1 MLTPGSKLGPY
12 EIVSILG
19 AGGMGEVYLAHD
31 ARLNRDV
38 AIKVLPGDRTV
49 DEAAR
54 QRFLREARAA
64 SALNHPNIITIYET
78 DSHNGVA
85 FIAME
90 YVRGNSLAELLQE
103 RPLPDAEAIAYAAQI
118 ADALAKAHAAGIVHR
133 DLKPGNVMV
142 TEDGLIKVLDF
153 GLAKLETVAK
163 GATAGKVG
171 GPGSA
176 ETASLLSIA
185 GTTLGTLS
193 YMSPEQARG
202 EPTDFRSDIFSFGVV
217 LFEMLTRQLPFTGE
231 NLLAMLHSL
240 HFGAPK
246 DIRYLRPDL
255 PPAIASIVGRCLQK
269 LPNDRYQN
277 AAEIARDLRR
287 GETSGM
293 AFAIGST
300 ATSTGGRQTTA
311 QSSALRSISSASVE
325 QTTVARPSRKWKR
338 ESALALVV
346 LLAALLAVPEVRHRI
361 SSLWEK
367 PQPPRNA
374 ANLVVPDNPFALR
387 TQAQSYMERWDL
399 ADNVDRSI
407 TLLNRAIELDKDY
420 APAYASLT
428 FAYYEKNRLHADP
441 EWAKQAEQSAARALQ
456 LNGDLADSHMAAG
469 LAAMLAGKSG
479 NAEQE
484 FRKAAELD
492 PKSSKPHR
500 WLGLLFS
507 SVTGKSKQAEDE
519 LTRAL
524 GLNPEDWRARFNLG
538 LLYYKTARYPEA
550 ASAWE
555 QVKKITPD
563 NFYVLNN
570 LAGVYMVM
578 DRDEDAA
585 AALQR
590 SLEIKPAADN
600 YSNLGTLR
608 FSQRRYADAVPAFEK
623 AVNLMASNYL
633 YWGNLGDAYRW
644 APGQRAKAGPA
655 YQNAIRLVRSEIASN
670 PQDLELPSTLA
681 LYLAKSGDKAAA
693 LAQIKDVDLASK
705 KTPAV
710 LLYSA
715 VVHELCGDRDI
726 AFSMLSAALKAGTTI
741 KEIENE
747 PELIALRADAR
758 YQFLLA
764 GRPTNEHGY

>member
-1 MLTPGSKLGPY
+1 MLTPGTKLGPY

-31 ARLNRDV
+31 DRLNRNV
-38 AIKVLPGDRTV
+38 AIKVLPADRSL
-49 DEAAR
+49 DDAAR

-90 YVRGNSLAELLQE
+90 YVKGSSLAELLHE
-103 RPLPDAEAIAYAAQI
+103 RPLTDTEAIAYATQI

-142 TEDGLIKVLDF
+142 TEDGLVKVLDF

-163 GATAGKVG
+163 GAMAGKAS

-217 LFEMLTRQLPFTGE
+217 LFEMLTRELPFTGE

-269 LPNDRYQN
+269 LPADRYQN

-287 GETSGM
+287 GEASGM

-300 ATSTGGRQTTA
+300 APSAGGLQTTA
-311 QSSALRSISSASVE
+311 KSSAPAQSVSSASVA
-325 QTTVARPSRKWKR
+325 QTTVSRPSRKWKR

-346 LLAALLAVPEVRHRI
+346 LLAALLAIPAVRQRI
-361 SSLWEK
+361 SALWEK
-367 PQPPRNA
+367 PQSTSNA
-374 ANLVVPDNPFALR
+374 ANVAVPDNPFALR
-387 TQAQSYMERWDL
+387 TQAQAYLDRWDL

-407 TLLNRAIELDKDY
+407 ALLNRALELDKDY

-441 EWAKQAEQSAARALQ
+441 QWANQAEQMATRALQ
-456 LNGDLADSHMAAG
+456 LNSDLADSHVAAG
-469 LAAMLAGKSG
+469 LAAILGHK
-479 NAEQE
+479 NNEAEGE
-484 FRKAAELD
+484 FRKASDLD

-500 WLGLLFS
+500 ALGLLFS
-507 SVTGKSKQAEDE
+507 TTGKTKQAEDE

-524 GLNPEDWRARFNLG
+524 VLNPQDSLAQMNLG

-550 ASAWE
+550 AAAWE
-555 QVKKITPD
+555 KVRTLTPD
-563 NFYVLNN
+563 NFYALNN
-570 LAGVYMVM
+570 LAGVYMIM
-578 DRDEDAA
+578 ERDDDAA

-590 SLEIKPAADN
+590 SLEIKPDALN

-608 FSQRRYADAVPAFEK
+608 FSQGRYADSVPAFER
-623 AVNLMASNYL
+623 AVNLMATNYV

-655 YQNAIRLVRSEIASN
+655 YQNAIRLVREEIAVN
-670 PQDLELPSTLA
+670 PQDLEVQSNLA
-681 LYLAKSGDKAAA
+681 LYLSKSGDKQGA
-693 LAQIKDVDLASK
+693 LGQVAQIDRAPK
-705 KTPAV
+705 KTASV
-710 LLYSA
+710 LLDSA
-715 VVHELCGDRDI
+715 VVHELCGEREI
-726 AFSMLSAALKAGTTI
+726 ALSTLSAALKAGSTL
-741 KEIENE
+741 KEIKTE
-747 PELIALRADAR
+747 PELIALRTDAR

-764 GRPTNEHGY
+764 SQPTK

>member
-12 EIVSILG
+12 EIISIVG

-31 ARLNRDV
+31 ARLSRDV
-38 AIKVLPGDRTV
+38 AIKVLPADRTL

-64 SALNHPNIITIYET
+64 SALNHPNIITIYES

-90 YVRGNSLAELLQE
+90 YIRGSSVAELLRE
-103 RPLPDAEAIAYAAQI
+103 RPLGDAEAIAYATQI
-118 ADALAKAHAAGIVHR
+118 ADALAKAHAAGIIHR

-142 TEDGLIKVLDF
+142 TEDGLVKVLDF

-163 GATAGKVG
+163 GATAGK
-171 GPGSA
+171 GSAPSPA
-176 ETASLLSIA
+176 ETASLLSMP

-202 EPTDFRSDIFSFGVV
+202 EPADARSDIFSFGVV
-217 LFEMLTRQLPFTGE
+217 LFEMLTRELPFTGE

-255 PPAIASIVGRCLQK
+255 PPALASIAGHCLQK

-277 AAEIARDLRR
+277 AAEIARDLR
-287 GETSGM
+287 GGGTSGT
-293 AFAIGST
+293 AFGIGST
-300 ATSTGGRQTTA
+300 ATSAGQLPAA
-311 QSSALRSISSASVE
+311 QSASSGGVAQTAVQRS
-325 QTTVARPSRKWKR
+325 PRKWKR
-338 ESALALVV
+338 EAGLALLV
-346 LLAALLAVPEVRHRI
+346 LLAALLAIPALRQRI
-361 SSLWEK
+361 SSLWMK
-367 PQPPRNA
+367 PRPASNA
-374 ANLVVPDNPFALR
+374 ANVTVPDNPFALR
-387 TQAQSYMERWDL
+387 TQAQTYLERWDL
-399 ADNVDRSI
+399 ADNLDRSI
-407 TLLNRAIELDKDY
+407 TLLNRAIELDRDY

-428 FAYYEKNRLHADP
+428 LAYYEKNRSHADP
-441 EWAKQAEQSAARALQ
+441 QWVKQAAQSASRALQ
-456 LNGDLADSHMAAG
+456 LNSELAESHLAAG
-469 LAAMLAGKSG
+469 VAAMLAARYTD
-479 NAEQE
+479 AEQE
-484 FRKAAELD
+484 FRKAADLD
-492 PKSSKPHR
+492 PKSAKPHL
-500 WLGLLFS
+500 WLGFLFN
-507 SVTGKSKQAEDE
+507 VMGNSKQAEDE
-519 LTRAL
+519 LKRTLA
-524 GLNPEDWRARFNLG
+524 LNPDDWRARFNLG

-550 ASAWE
+550 VTAWE

-570 LAGVYMVM
+570 LAGVYMM
-578 DRDEDAA
+578 TDRDEDAA

-608 FSQRRYADAVPAFEK
+608 FSQGRYTDAVPAFEK

-644 APGQRAKAGPA
+644 APGQSGKAGPA
-655 YQNAIRLVRSEIASN
+655 YQNAIRLVREEIAAN
-670 PQDLELPSTLA
+670 PQDPEVRSTLA
-681 LYLAKSGDKAAA
+681 LYLAKSGDKQAAR
-693 LAQIKDVDLASK
+693 AQIAQVDRAAK
-705 KTPAV
+705 KTAPV
-710 LLYSA
+710 LLDSA
-715 VVHELCGDRDI
+715 VVHELCGERDI
-726 AFSMLSAALKAGTTI
+726 ALSALSAALKAGSTL
-741 KEIENE
+741 KEIKNE
-747 PELIALRADAR
+747 PELIALRTDAH

-764 GRPTNEHGY
+764 GQPAK